1 MNLVKPSQ
9 EFVHTLRQI
18 TAQHGSVLIYD
29 EVMTG
34 FRVALGGAQ
43 SVHGITPDLTTM
55 GKVIGGGMPLAAF
68 GGKKRLWTAFRRWAR
83 FTKQAPCRA
92 TPLPWQRA

>member
-1 MNLVKPSQ
+1 MILEPIAGNMNLVKPSA
-9 EFVHTLRQI
+9 EFIQTLRQI

-68 GGKKRLWTAFRRWAR
+68 GGKK
-83 FTKQAPCRA
+83 
-92 TPLPWQRA
+92 